1 MKKWCMISEQT
12 ELTNPALQW
21 FKEWASM
28 MGVSHDT
35 VNRIH
40 CHCPPANLLIG
51 VEEVLIFNS
60 KLAETDRPAALLQSI
75 RQAAKF
81 MLSESANVLTGD
93 DWLFDEMYRT
103 NYHRIWCE
111 RYTDGEATLFESD
124 YLAVFGQAAG
134 TTTQEQASRLIK
146 QYFGG

>member
-1 MKKWCMISEQT
+1 MRWSMISEQT
-12 ELTNPALQW
+12 EVTNPALEW
-21 FKEWASM
+21 YKKWASM

-60 KLAETDRPAALLQSI
+60 ELAETDRPAALLQSI

-93 DWLFDEMYRT
+93 SLIFDEMYKT

-111 RYTDGEATLFESD
+111 RHNTTESFEAD

>member
-1 MKKWCMISEQT
+1 MRWSMISEQT
-12 ELTNPALQW
+12 ELTNPALEW
-21 FKEWASM
+21 YKKWASM

-60 KLAETDRPAALLQSI
+60 ELAETDRPAALLQSI

-93 DWLFDEMYRT
+93 SLIFDEMYKT

-111 RYTDGEATLFESD
+111 RHNTTESFEAD

>member
-1 MKKWCMISEQT
+1 MKKWSMISEQT
-12 ELTNPALQW
+12 ELTNPALKW
-21 FKEWASM
+21 FKQWASM
-28 MGVSHDT
+28 IGVSHDT

-40 CHCPPANLLIG
+40 CHCPPEDLLVG

-60 KLAETDRPAALLQSI
+60 ELAETDRPAALLQSI
-75 RQAAKF
+75 IQAAKF
-81 MLSESANVLTGD
+81 MLSNSANILTGD
-93 DWLFDEMYRT
+93 AWLFDEMYKT

-111 RYTDGEATLFESD
+111 RHNTTESFEAD

>member
-1 MKKWCMISEQT
+1 MISEQT
-12 ELTNPALQW
+12 ELTNPALEW
-21 FKEWASM
+21 YKKWASM

-60 KLAETDRPAALLQSI
+60 ELAETDRPAALLQSI

-93 DWLFDEMYRT
+93 SLIFDEMYKT

-111 RYTDGEATLFESD
+111 RHNTTESFEAD

>member
-1 MKKWCMISEQT
+1 MISEQT
-12 ELTNPALQW
+12 EVTNPALEW
-21 FKEWASM
+21 YKKWASM

-60 KLAETDRPAALLQSI
+60 ELAETDRPAALLQSI

-93 DWLFDEMYRT
+93 SLIFDEMYKT

-111 RYTDGEATLFESD
+111 RHNTTESFEAD